1 MRPVQWGG
9 YTYPHGRWS
18 NEKIVLITRR
28 LTPVLFATLLATF
41 PCHAQSSA
49 GPGNSV
55 GGSQAHPVP
64 SQVKIG
70 VPLSPAMV
78 HSVEVLLRNKAEL
91 PPGSTIAVSAPA
103 PASLPGYDTIFVTFT
118 ADGKTS
124 RPVSFLISGDG
135 KTLAQFIRYDISSDP
150 RNMIPVANR
159 PFRGGPASAP
169 VVMVN
174 FDDLECPFCA
184 RFHDS
189 LFPAITQRYGD
200 KVHIV
205 YEDFP
210 LDQHPWA
217 MHAAVDVNCM
227 AEQSSAGYWNL
238 VDYIHEHHDDIG
250 TSKLGGPAGAGVKSG
265 DSKPGAPQHT
275 LERSYAQL
283 DQFTRDQGALQKVDL
298 AKLDACINKQDTSLV
313 EAERNLGNALNIDS
327 TPTFYIN
334 GAKYEGA
341 LPVDYVFSQIDAALR
356 AEGVTPPP
364 PYLPPAATPPA
375 PAKSEPAK

>member
-1 MRPVQWGG
+1 
-9 YTYPHGRWS
+9 
-18 NEKIVLITRR
+18 VLIPHR

-41 PCHAQSSA
+41 SCHAQSSTSS
-49 GPGNSV
+49 GNSV
-55 GGSQAHPVP
+55 ENSPSSPKP
-64 SQVKIG
+64 SQVKVG
-70 VPLSPAMV
+70 VPLSLAMV
-78 HSVEVLLRNKAEL
+78 HNVEVLLRNKADL
-91 PPGSTIAVSAPA
+91 PPGSTITVSAPQ
-103 PASLPGYDTIFVTFT
+103 PASLPGYDKIFITFT
-118 ADGKTS
+118 AEGKTS

-150 RNMIPVANR
+150 RKMIPVSNR

-169 VVMVN
+169 VVIVN

-184 RFHDS
+184 RFHNT
-189 LFPAITQRYGD
+189 LFPAIIQRYGD
-200 KVHIV
+200 QVHIV

-250 TSKLGGPAGAGVKSG
+250 TSKLGGPAGANGSAADGPKAG
-265 DSKPGAPQHT
+265 TPQHT

-283 DQFTRDQGALQKVDL
+283 DQLTHDQGALQKVDSV
-298 AKLDACINKQDTSLV
+298 KLDACIKKQDTSLID
-313 EAERNLGNALNIDS
+313 AERSLGNALNVDS

-341 LPVDYVFSQIDAALR
+341 LPLDYVFSQIDAALR

-364 PYLPPAATPPA
+364 PYLPAGATPPA
-375 PAKSEPAK
+375 PAKSAPDK